1 MLKAMEIPGLRE
13 EILRKTRLSFS
24 LSGGPGGQNVNK
36 VHTRVTAHLDLD
48 SLKVLSEDQR
58 ARIREKLMGRINL
71 RGELH
76 LSVQRHR
83 TQRANRRELIETM
96 EFLILSSLRR
106 TSPRRKTRPTG
117 ISKERRIAAK
127 KRRSELKRQ
136 RRVIND

>member
-58 ARIREKLMGRINL
+58 ARIREKLMGRINF

-117 ISKERRIAAK
+117 ISKERRLAAK